1 MGNRGGTIIMI
12 GPISS
17 VATQPVEQSAAQRT
31 AQPTS
36 PEAKPQPNSAD
47 TVQVS
52 NAAKAML
59 QESMET
65 PAQTA
70 KEAGAGD
77 HQATRLL
84 AREAAERAAEK

>member
-1 MGNRGGTIIMI
+1 MI
-12 GPISS
+12 APISS
-17 VATQPVEQSAAQRT
+17 AATQPVEQSAAQRT
-31 AQPTS
+31 AQPAS
-36 PEAKPQPNSAD
+36 SEAKPQPNSAD

-77 HQATRLL
+77 HQAMRLL